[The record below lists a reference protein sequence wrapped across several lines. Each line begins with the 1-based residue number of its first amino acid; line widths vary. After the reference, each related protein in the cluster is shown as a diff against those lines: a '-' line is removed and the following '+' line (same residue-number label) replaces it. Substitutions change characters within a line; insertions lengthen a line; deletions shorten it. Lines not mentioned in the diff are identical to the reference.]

1 MDFFAPRM
9 HRFKPSPSQL
19 ASARVRELQAA
30 GHDIVKLT
38 AGEPDFPTPAHAKQA
53 ALELMENDQ
62 IGYTPINGTLALR
75 QAVQAKFRRDN
86 GLDYGLSQ
94 ITVGAG
100 TKQVLFN
107 ALMAT
112 VSAGDEVIIP
122 APYWT
127 SYPDMVRLAGG
138 TPVIVACGANHRFK
152 LHPEQLAEAIGP
164 NTKWLLFNSP
174 GNPTGA
180 TYSQAELAA
189 LAAVLLV
196 HPHVHVLTDDVYEH
210 LLFDGH
216 TFATFAQAEPGLY
229 DRTVTCNGVSKAYSM
244 TGWRVGFAGGPPE
257 IIANMSKM
265 QSQSTAGVS
274 AVSQAAAAAALDG
287 PQALV
292 RQRTADLQ
300 ERRDILFD
308 ALNAAAGL
316 SCERPD
322 GAMYVYCSCAGVIGK
337 RAPDGRVIGNDTDFT
352 MYLLDSVGVAVVQGA
367 AYGLSPYVRVS
378 FVAPREDLKRGGALI
393 QQACAALR

>member
-1 MDFFAPRM
+1 MR
-9 HRFKPSPSQL
+9 RFKPSPSQL
-19 ASARVRELQAA
+19 AAARVRELQAA
-30 GHDIVKLT
+30 GRDIVKLT

-53 ALELMENDQ
+53 ALDVMRKDQ

-75 QAVQAKFRRDN
+75 QAVQVKFRRDN
-86 GLDYGLSQ
+86 GLDYGLDQ

-112 VSAGDEVIIP
+112 VSTGDEVIVP

-138 TPVIVACGANHRFK
+138 TPVIVACDASHSFK
-152 LHPEQLAEAIGP
+152 LHPEELAAAISP
-164 NTKWLLFNSP
+164 RTKWLLFNSP

-180 TYSQAELAA
+180 TYTQEELTA
-189 LAAVLLV
+189 LAAVLLA

-210 LLFDGH
+210 LVFDGRS
-216 TFATFAQAEPGLY
+216 FATFAQAEPGLC

-244 TGWRVGFAGGPPE
+244 TGWRVGFAGGPVE

-287 PQALV
+287 PQDLV

-316 SCERPD
+316 SCKRPE
-322 GAMYVYCSCAGVIGK
+322 GAMYIYCSCTGVIGK
-337 RAPDGRVIGNDTDFT
+337 RAPDGRVIENDTDFT
-352 MYLLDSVGVAVVQGA
+352 MYLLDAVGVAVVQGA

-378 FVAPREDLKRGGALI
+378 FVAPRDELRRGGALI